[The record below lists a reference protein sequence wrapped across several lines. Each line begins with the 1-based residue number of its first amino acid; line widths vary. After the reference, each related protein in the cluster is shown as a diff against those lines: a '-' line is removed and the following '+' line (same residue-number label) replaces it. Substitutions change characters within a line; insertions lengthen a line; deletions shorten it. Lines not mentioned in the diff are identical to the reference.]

1 MEREVMNR
9 RSQGISE
16 EEDMNFYWRG
26 LERVG
31 GRRDSLIPVVS
42 SCLKLDVNDSCAS
55 WDL

>member
-16 EEDMNFYWRG
+16 EEDMNFDWRG
-26 LERVG
+26 LQRVG
-31 GRRDSLIPVVS
+31 GRGNSLIPVVS
-42 SCLKLDVNDSCAS
+42 SCLELDVNDSCAF